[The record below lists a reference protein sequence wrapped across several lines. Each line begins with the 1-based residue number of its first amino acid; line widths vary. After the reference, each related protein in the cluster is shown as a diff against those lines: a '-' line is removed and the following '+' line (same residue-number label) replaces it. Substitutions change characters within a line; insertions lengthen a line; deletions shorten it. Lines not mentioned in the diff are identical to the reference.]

1 MALLFLSKAD
11 DPVEWRERLTSRLPG
26 LDMRVYPK
34 VGEVR
39 DIDAALVWRYPVGEL
54 KRYPNLK
61 LICSLGAGVDHLLA
75 DPDLPDVPLTRI
87 VDPDLAR
94 AMAEYAL
101 LATLYFHR
109 DFDHYRR
116 AQADGQWRKRTNARP
131 DQRRVGLLGLGEIGT
146 ACAEILRRQ
155 GFPVAGWSRSPKSIA
170 GVTCHHGPAGFE
182 ALLRASDIVIC
193 VLPLT
198 PETTGIL
205 DAGAFDLM
213 PRGGYVVNIG
223 RGKQLV
229 DDDLLA
235 ALDSN
240 HLAGAMLDVF
250 AREPLPANHR
260 YWAHPK
266 VVITPHVA
274 ALTNPATAADQI
286 AENLRR
292 LADGRPLLNAVDR
305 EIGY

>member
-11 DPVEWRERLTSRLPG
+11 NPVEWRERLTARLTG

-34 VGEVR
+34 VGDPR
-39 DIDAALVWRYPVGEL
+39 DVDAALVWRYPPGEL

-75 DPDLPDVPLTRI
+75 DPDLPDVPLARI

-101 LATLYFHR
+101 LAVLYFHR

-116 AQADGQWRKRTNARP
+116 AQLEGKWLKRANATP
-131 DQRRVGLLGLGEIGT
+131 DKRRIGLLGLGEIGM
-146 ACAEILRRQ
+146 ACATVLRGR
-155 GFPVAGWSRSPKSIA
+155 GFPVAGWSRSPKSIE
-170 GVTCHHGPAGFE
+170 GVTCHHGAAGFT
-182 ALLRASDIVIC
+182 ALLRESDVVIC

-198 PETTGIL
+198 LETTGIL
-205 DAGAFDLM
+205 DSRAFALM
-213 PRGGYVVNIG
+213 PPGGYVVNVG
-223 RGKQLV
+223 RGKHLV

-235 ALDSN
+235 ALDSG

-250 AREPLPANHR
+250 AREPLPA
-260 YWAHPK
+260 AHPFWSHPRI
-266 VVITPHVA
+266 VVTPHIA

-292 LADGRPLLNAVDR
+292 LADGRPLINLVDR
-305 EIGY
+305 AVGY